1 MSSNRESG
9 TFLEPSDAIAEIRL
23 YVFLGRKTIA
33 LSDYQSY
40 MWPKKVKNHC

>member
-9 TFLEPSDAIAEIRL
+9 TFLEPPDAVAEIHL

-33 LSDYQSY
+33 LSDFQKLYVTQ
-40 MWPKKVKNHC
+40 KG

>member
-9 TFLEPSDAIAEIRL
+9 TFLEPSDAIAEIHL

-40 MWPKKVKNHC
+40 M